1 MYVVCEMHPFEE
13 RYRKIKENLDKII
26 ENSTVDADIAVPAIF
41 VHALTLAKMRE
52 KKNA

>member
-1 MYVVCEMHPFEE
+1 MHPLDE

-26 ENSTVDADIAVPAIF
+26 EDSTIDADIAMPAIF